1 MRVINKLIILAML
14 VSPVFGNAQNKI
26 STGTQKLKT
35 VATNPS
41 TAKPTKKVTTNKKV
55 ATTHKAS
62 ANKQTAVQA
71 AQDPDLT
78 YIPRLQRLGE
88 KLLETRQGSIV
99 AIRPQTGE
107 VLCMVSHTL
116 DGSNI
121 NRAVSATY
129 PPGSTIKT
137 AQLLTLWTEHIV
149 DKDTKVKCRRGF
161 MMGGTHVG
169 CHAHPSP
176 LATTQALAQSCNS
189 WFITNFIKMISDTA
203 KYRTRSHA
211 VNVWHE
217 YMNSY
222 GFGTKLGI
230 DIAGEAKGIIPDS
243 EYINKKYPN
252 FWNAR
257 TIGYIGMGQG
267 LITVTPLQLCN
278 LAATIANRG
287 WWITPYTHHSSAGA
301 NPENY
306 ITPHVTL
313 ASPDAYDEVI
323 AGMRACVTE
332 GTAKRINDP
341 RITICGKT
349 GTAQNA
355 GKDHSAFIA
364 FAPMDKPEIAIC
376 VYIEHGGDGNA
387 VAAPI
392 AAQIIKSY
400 LIKRQH
406 PAAKNK
412 SNAKT
417 TKTGRTT
424 RTSTSQKNNKRH

>member
-1 MRVINKLIILAML
+1 ML
-14 VSPVFGNAQNKI
+14 VVPALGNAQSRHSTTTRQQKITTSQRTTTPGKRTITPGKKTTTPGKKTIATNK
-26 STGTQKLKT
+26 TTATTQK
-35 VATNPS
+35 AT
-41 TAKPTKKVTTNKKV
+41 AQ
-55 ATTHKAS
+55 KA
-62 ANKQTAVQA
+62 AQV

-78 YIPRLQRLGE
+78 YVPRLQRLGE
-88 KLLETRQGSIV
+88 SQLEKRQGSIV
-99 AIRPQTGE
+99 AIRPKTGE

-116 DGSNI
+116 EGNNI
-121 NRAVSATY
+121 NRAVSASY
-129 PPGSTIKT
+129 PPGSTIKA
-137 AQLLTLWTEHIV
+137 AQLLTLWSEHIV
-149 DKDTKVKCRRGF
+149 NKDTKVKCRRGF

-189 WFITNFIKMISDTA
+189 WFITNFIKMISDTT
-203 KYRTRSHA
+203 KYGSRSHA
-211 VNVWHE
+211 VDVWHD
-217 YMNSY
+217 YMTSY

-230 DIAGEAKGIIPDS
+230 DISGEARGIIPDS
-243 EYINKKYPN
+243 AYINKKYPK

-287 WWITPYTHHSSAGA
+287 WWITPYTRHSTAGA
-301 NPENY
+301 SPETY
-306 ITPHVTL
+306 ITPHVTM
-313 ASPDAYDEVI
+313 ASSDAYDEVI
-323 AGMRACVTE
+323 AGMRACVTG
-332 GTAKRINDP
+332 GTAKNINDP

-355 GKDHSAFIA
+355 GQDHSAFIA
-364 FAPMDKPEIAIC
+364 FAPMDDPQIAVC

-400 LIKRQH
+400 LIKRQQ
-406 PAAKNK
+406 PSVRKQKN
-412 SNAKT
+412 SRT
-417 TKTGRTT
+417 TSSGRT
-424 RTSTSQKNNKRH
+424 RPSARNKK